1 MPVVAVVLAAGFGTR
16 FDENNPKQLVS
27 VGDKPIVCWSIEAF
41 ERNDRVS
48 DIIVVVNER
57 VSDMVNMLID
67 EAGYTKV
74 RAVIPG
80 GSERVDSTRAALDL
94 LKQAGIPDGAK
105 ILIHDSV
112 RPFVEQQSIDGCID
126 SLDQFNA
133 ATVAYASTDTILL
146 TEDLGERKVVRSVPD
161 RTNAFRAQT
170 PQAFRFGT
178 ITKATSLPPPIPTS
192 TRPTT
197 PAWWWTICRTS
208 QSPSSPDP
216 KRISKSP
223 RRPTCRLPRTSRA
236 ASTRNTPNKKR
247 KRACTRCS
255 PKHSR
260 KCISTDRKRTHLSTT
275 YTGTHAADQHRHL
288 RFHPV
293 RRHRRESGRTCSRG
307 ARRIL
312 E

>member
-57 VSDMVNMLID
+57 VSNMVNMLID

-112 RPFVEQQSIDGCID
+112 
-126 SLDQFNA
+126 
-133 ATVAYASTDTILL
+133 
-146 TEDLGERKVVRSVPD
+146 
-161 RTNAFRAQT
+161 
-170 PQAFRFGT
+170 
-178 ITKATSLPPPIPTS
+178 
-192 TRPTT
+192 
-197 PAWWWTICRTS
+197 
-208 QSPSSPDP
+208 
-216 KRISKSP
+216 
-223 RRPTCRLPRTSRA
+223 
-236 ASTRNTPNKKR
+236 
-247 KRACTRCS
+247 
-255 PKHSR
+255 
-260 KCISTDRKRTHLSTT
+260 
-275 YTGTHAADQHRHL
+275 
-288 RFHPV
+288 
-293 RRHRRESGRTCSRG
+293 
-307 ARRIL
+307 
-312 E
+312 

>member
-57 VSDMVNMLID
+57 VSNMVNMLID

-80 GSERVDSTRAALDL
+80 GSERVDSTRSALDL

-178 ITKATSLPPPIPTS
+178 ITKAYELATADPDFHPTDDTRVVVDYLPNEPVAIVAGSETNLK
-192 TRPTT
+192 
-197 PAWWWTICRTS
+197 I
-208 QSPSSPDP
+208 
-216 KRISKSP
+216 
-223 RRPTCRLPRTSRA
+223 
-236 ASTRNTPNKKR
+236 TPNKKR